1 MEVIKRIP
9 TKVEIVECLI
19 EFCYETQKTG
29 RYRKQ
34 KRIVRGVSKEMCIDA
49 FNLWVRGQRTMAN
62 VDILA
67 VEEINKS
74 VMEL

>member
-9 TKVEIVECLI
+9 TKVEIVECVI

-29 RYRKQ
+29 YYRKQ
-34 KRIVRGVSKEMCIDA
+34 KRKIRETSKEMCISA
-49 FNLWVRGQRTMAN
+49 FKLWAESQRTMAN

-67 VEEINKS
+67 VEEINRR
-74 VMEL
+74 VIEL